1 MPALHNL
8 EEYTLETIQSFI
20 DNQIE
25 ESINIEFKSSGAI
38 SRTPSIKKEISK
50 DVSAFANSDGGI
62 IVYGLE
68 EKNHKADS
76 LSFIDGNEFTKE
88 FLEQVINS
96 TIKRAISD
104 LRIHVI
110 RVDGNPVKSVYVVQ
124 IPSSF
129 DAPHMNQ
136 DKRYYR
142 RYNFESILMEEYE
155 VRQLYGRKLKS
166 KLDIP
171 RLSISILPENGEEDE
186 TRFVFILGI
195 ENTGE
200 TLVKDYSA
208 NIYFEGELKHCNLN
222 WEGIGQGK
230 HYSYTFLH
238 PEVKFTNEHSASIFP
253 GESLDVLKINFD
265 VKTVHLESFIR
276 ELKFRAKVF
285 WENESV
291 EKIYKKQDLILAD
304 YLEKKEEFTFLNHE

>member
-1 MPALHNL
+1 MPALHKL

-25 ESINIEFKSSGAI
+25 ESIHIEFKSSGAI
-38 SRTPSIKKEISK
+38 SRTPAIKKEISK

-62 IVYGLE
+62 IIYGLE

-76 LSFIDGNEFTKE
+76 FSYINGNEFTKE
-88 FLEQVINS
+88 FVEQVINS

-104 LRIHVI
+104 IKIHVI
-110 RVDGNPVKSVYVVQ
+110 RAGGNLLKTIYVVQ

-129 DAPHMNQ
+129 NAPHMNQ

-166 KLDIP
+166 KL
-171 RLSISILPENGEEDE
+171 SISRLIISIHPENGQEDE
-186 TRFVFILGI
+186 TRFVFYLGI

-200 TLVKDYSA
+200 ALVKDYSA
-208 NIYFEGELKHCNLN
+208 SIYFSGELKYCNLN
-222 WEGIGQGK
+222 
-230 HYSYTFLH
+230 
-238 PEVKFTNEHSASIFP
+238 
-253 GESLDVLKINFD
+253 
-265 VKTVHLESFIR
+265 
-276 ELKFRAKVF
+276 
-285 WENESV
+285 
-291 EKIYKKQDLILAD
+291 
-304 YLEKKEEFTFLNHE
+304 